1 MTMTRTATALAAAC
15 LIAASP
21 AGAATLGIG
30 TSNPG
35 SITHSTGAAIAKVLT
50 EKAGFKARVQPHS
63 GNSATIPAINA
74 GEVDLGAANVFE
86 IRFALS
92 GTGIYKG
99 QVLKDLRAVSVLMP
113 LRTAFF
119 VRKDSPIRSMKD
131 LRGRNVPGV
140 YTSQKIVSIL
150 VKAALAN
157 AGMSYKDVNMVPV
170 NNVVRGADDFV
181 RGKTDAFWFAVG
193 SGKILQ
199 ASAKVGGVRALG
211 LDTSPE
217 AIARMHKI
225 FPVGYALKMKPSKQN
240 HGILDTTYVMAFDL
254 VLMTNSR
261 VSDDVIYKVTKTLY
275 NNKKALFAS
284 FKPLGALFS
293 PAKMAKK
300 LPAGQY
306 HPGAIKFYREKGLW
320 PPKG

>member
-1 MTMTRTATALAAAC
+1 MTIIRAAAA
-15 LIAASP
+15 IAIVGL
-21 AGAATLGIG
+21 AGGSAAAQTLGIG

-35 SITHSTGAAIAKVLT
+35 SITHSTGSAIAKVLT
-50 EKAGFKARVQPHS
+50 EKAGFRARVQPHS
-63 GNSATIPAINA
+63 GNSATVPAINA
-74 GEVDLGAANVFE
+74 GEVDLGAANVYE

-99 QVLKDLRAVSVLMP
+99 QVLNDLRAVTVLMP

-119 VRKDSPIRSMKD
+119 AKKDSPIKTLKD
-131 LRGRNVPGV
+131 LKGRNVPGV
-140 YTSQKIVSIL
+140 FTSQKIVGIISRS
-150 VKAALAN
+150 VLAN
-157 AGMSYKDVNMVPV
+157 AGLSYDDVRMVPV

-181 RGKTDAFWFAVG
+181 QGKTDVFFFAVG
-193 SGKILQ
+193 SGKVLQ

-211 LDTSPE
+211 LDPSPE
-217 AIARMHKI
+217 AMARMNKI
-225 FPVGYALKMKPSKQN
+225 FPVGYALKLKPTKQN
-240 HGILDTTYVMAFDL
+240 HGILEPTYVTAFDL
-254 VLMTNSR
+254 VLMTNSK
-261 VSDDVIYKVTKTLY
+261 VSDDVIYRVTKTLY
-275 NNKKALFAS
+275 ANKKALFAS

-293 PAKMAKK
+293 PNKMAKK